1 VFHDV
6 RTTLTLDDEVAKR
19 LEEEMHRRGKSF
31 KKTVILKLG
40 LATASKENNTLR
52 PYQVQPFDLG
62 LKEGLSYD
70 NIADLLKEIDA
81 IVKHQPDKNLRNGR
95 AVSGV

>member
-1 VFHDV
+1 M

-19 LEEEMHRRGKSF
+19 LEEEMHRRGESF
-31 KKTVILKLG
+31 KKTVNRILKLG
-40 LATASKENNTLR
+40 LATASRENNTLR

-70 NIADLLKEIDA
+70 NIADLLEEIEGP
-81 IVKHQPDKNLRNGR
+81 HHL
-95 AVSGV
+95 